1 MLSCIY
7 FKKKAFCF
15 EDGTGYCLLFTFS
28 LYRGFYM
35 STTDAAVYPQHCLD
49 GSNGAHQEEPEDP
62 VTDSI
67 SFR

>member
-1 MLSCIY
+1 
-7 FKKKAFCF
+7 
-15 EDGTGYCLLFTFS
+15 
-28 LYRGFYM
+28 M

-49 GSNGAHQEEPEDP
+49 GSNGANQEEPEDP